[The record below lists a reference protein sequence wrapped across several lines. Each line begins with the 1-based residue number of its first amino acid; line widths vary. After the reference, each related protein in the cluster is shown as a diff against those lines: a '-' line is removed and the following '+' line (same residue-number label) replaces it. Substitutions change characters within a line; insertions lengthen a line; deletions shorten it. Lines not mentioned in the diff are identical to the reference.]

1 MLDVN
6 ALMEVCFRRR
16 GGFANVSQELVERR
30 REERRGAVQIDLGMG
45 RRETGL
51 GRLKGKL
58 RRGTARN

>member
-1 MLDVN
+1 
-6 ALMEVCFRRR
+6 
-16 GGFANVSQELVERR
+16 VERR